1 MPITSSITKDTIDF
15 NIDQLEEIAKEIR
28 SLAITAITAAGS
40 GHTGGVMSIIDIATV
55 LYLKIANH
63 DPSNPD
69 WADRDRIFWSAGHKA
84 PALYA
89 VLGISGYFDK
99 DHVVKLRKLDSG
111 FEGHPNRFS
120 LKGIEFSSGSLG
132 HGLGVAIGS
141 ALNAKLKAKGYRVY
155 CILGDGELNEGSVWE
170 AAMSASHYKLN
181 NLIAIIDRNKLQID
195 GNTSKVMEIEPL
207 VDKFNSFGFKVMEVD
222 GHNIADLIEVFTKAH
237 SVKNKPVAIIA
248 NTTKGKC
255 ISFAENICSYH
266 GISPKDGIHGAESLE
281 TALSDIGCNSYG
293 SEKVNNLL
301 KIASE
306 YQTEIDKEVA
316 TITPKFSKDYWWNT
330 QKNMKVDLE
339 PTRVGFG
346 GAIKE
351 LGNDP
356 RVVALGA
363 DITGS
368 IKMSD
373 FYSNNPERVSRF
385 FTMGIA
391 EQNMTAVAAG
401 MAKEGLIPFIGSYG
415 VFITGR
421 NWDQIRTTVCYNNY
435 NVKIACAHAGISV
448 GPDGATHQSLEDIS
462 NIYYLPNMKL
472 VVPADSIETKKL
484 TRLICYLEGPAT
496 IRYAREATP
505 IISTEDTPCKF
516 GEANI
521 IRYRGL
527 KRKFIEAF
535 STVLS
540 TDYKSEGEDLSII
553 ACGPMVAEAMR
564 AAYILKEEY
573 NIEARIVNI
582 HTLKP
587 IDRDAIIA
595 AAVSTKAI
603 ITCEEHQLGGF
614 GNVVAGVITTAT
626 INKPIYM
633 DMIGIKDRFG
643 KSGQPWE
650 LMKVFRLVA
659 ENIVEKAKTLL
670 QQYKKEQF

>member
-1 MPITSSITKDTIDF
+1 MPITNSITKDTVDF
-15 NIDQLEEIAKEIR
+15 NIDQLEKAAKEIR

-63 DPSNPD
+63 DPSNPN
-69 WADRDRIFWSAGHKA
+69 WVDRDRIFWSAGHKA

-89 VLGISGYFDK
+89 VLGISGYFNK
-99 DHVVKLRKLDSG
+99 DYIVKLRKLDSG

-120 LKGIEFSSGSLG
+120 LPGVEFSSGSLG
-132 HGLGVAIGS
+132 HGLGVAVGS
-141 ALNAKLKAKGYRVY
+141 ALNAKLKVNGYRVY
-155 CILGDGELNEGSVWE
+155 CLLGDGELDEGSVWE
-170 AAMSASHYKLN
+170 AAMSASHYKLD
-181 NLIAIIDRNKLQID
+181 NLIAIIDRNNLQID

-207 VDKFNSFGFKVMEVD
+207 ADKFNSFGFEVMEVD
-222 GHNIADLIEVFTKAH
+222 GHNIADLIEVFIKAY
-237 SVKNKPVAIIA
+237 SVKNKPIAVIA

-255 ISFAENICSYH
+255 ISFAENVCSYH
-266 GISPKDGIHGAESLE
+266 GVCPKDGIEGTESLE
-281 TALSDIGCNSYG
+281 TALSDIGCNSYTNK
-293 SEKVNNLL
+293 KVNSLL

-306 YQTEIDKEVA
+306 YQTKIDKKVDA
-316 TITPKFSKDYWWNT
+316 IVPKFSKDYWWNT
-330 QKNMKVDLE
+330 QKNMKVDFE
-339 PTRVGFG
+339 PTRIGFG
-346 GAIKE
+346 KALKE

-356 RVVALGA
+356 KVVALGA

-373 FYSNNPERVSRF
+373 FYSNNPERISRF
-385 FTMGIA
+385 FSMGIA

-415 VFITGR
+415 VFVTGR

-448 GPDGATHQSLEDIS
+448 GPDGATHQALEDIS
-462 NIYYLPNMKL
+462 NFYYLPNMKL

-484 TRLICYLEGPAT
+484 TRSICYIEGPAT

-516 GEANI
+516 GKANI

-527 KRKFIEAF
+527 KGKFIEAF
-535 STVLS
+535 STTLS

-553 ACGPMVAEAMR
+553 ACGPMVPEAIR
-564 AAYILKEEY
+564 AAYILKEEH
-573 NIEARIVNI
+573 NIEVRIVNI

-595 AAVSTKAI
+595 AAASTKAI

-614 GNVVAGVITTAT
+614 GNIVAGIIATANVT
-626 INKPIYM
+626 KPISLS
-633 DMIGIKDRFG
+633 MIGIKDRFG

-650 LMKVFRLVA
+650 LMKVFGLVA
-659 ENIVEKAKTLL
+659 ENIAEKAKKLL
-670 QQYKKEQF
+670 QRYQKRQT